1 MAGQT
6 IDKLI
11 LEYGVQDTTAGGS
24 ADQKIKAFTSALKRL
39 RNAIQGTAKVQGF
52 DTQLFTTKFTA
63 MTEAIKPFVKE
74 IKKAEK
80 GLMAMASVLKS
91 TSFKNAT
98 NLAKKSTSQI
108 RQESVQVAVK
118 GQGVPI
124 SDPQQQKSQ
133 NDVIKNQEKEQNNL
147 KNSISLYDELQKR
160 LDKYFGFFKNIKR
173 IITYNIASTLI
184 RTMTSGLKDGFAEI
198 AKQSEAFNNSMSNLA
213 KNADLLKASLSVALY
228 QPLMMLEPLL
238 TRLAYK
244 IVDFANSFA
253 IIIAKLRG
261 AKEVTLVN
269 TEAMK
274 DYAKTASEAQGVLLS
289 FDKFTTLGNKTSSP
303 FDFDA
308 SKYLK
313 TVEMT
318 KEGLTEFAE
327 SQGKTFDDLNTDIFK
342 TIATIKTFVDVF
354 LLIKGLNMALSFAK
368 LSATIKTVDLKP
380 LIEKFKA
387 FGAVLKANM
396 GTIVLWGAAIVAA
409 IRGTIVLIKS
419 EAPTIVKVLQ
429 GIIAVLVG
437 VGVAVAGAKAGLK
450 GAVAYGIGIAGVL
463 AGIFGTINNSI
474 SSANKGGINGGG
486 ARGST
491 AYANGGILESAGTMY
506 AVAGESGAE
515 VVARGKSGT
524 GVTNIEQFTEAMY
537 NALVRYGAARGELDK
552 AKLTLNANDVGR
564 AVVESEGFREGV
576 RRTNPQ
582 LGWR

>member
-11 LEYGVQDTTAGGS
+11 LEYGVKDISEGGS
-24 ADQKIKAFTSALKRL
+24 AGKQIKTFTAALRRL
-39 RNAIQGTAKVQGF
+39 NNAIQGTSRAQGI
-52 DTQLFTTKFTA
+52 DTQAFSSKFATMASAVKPFTA
-63 MTEAIKPFVKE
+63 E

-80 GLMAMASVLKS
+80 GLTALASILKS
-91 TSFKNAT
+91 TSFKNSQKAVKNIYAAT
-98 NLAKKSTSQI
+98 PTAPQPKPTNIPNAKKGS
-108 RQESVQVAVK
+108 
-118 GQGVPI
+118 PI
-124 SDPQQQKSQ
+124 SDPQVNSTQKKAIEQQ
-133 NDVIKNQEKEQNNL
+133 EEEQTNL
-147 KNSISLYDELQKR
+147 KGTIKLYDQLQKR
-160 LDKYFGFFKNIKR
+160 LDKYLGFFKNIKR

-184 RTMTSGLKDGFAEI
+184 RTMTSGLKDGFTEI
-198 AKQSEAFNNSMSNLA
+198 AKQSEAFNATMSNMA
-213 KNADLLKASLSVALY
+213 KNANMLKASFSVALY

-253 IIIAKLRG
+253 IIIAKMRG

-269 TEAMK
+269 TKAMK
-274 DYAKTASEAQGVLLS
+274 DYAKEASEAQGILLS
-289 FDKFTTLGNKTSSP
+289 FDKFTTLGNKSSSSP

-308 SKYLK
+308 SKYME

-327 SQGKTFDDLNTDIFK
+327 SQGKTFEDLQLDIA
-342 TIATIKTFVDVF
+342 ATTRKIHAFVAAF
-354 LLIKGLNMALSFAK
+354 LVIKGLDMAMSFIK
-368 LSATIKTVDLKP
+368 LSTALKDVD
-380 LIEKFKA
+380 FKA
-387 FGAVLKANM
+387 MISNFKKFGVVLKENKLAVAAWAAGITIAIAGFSILFSSEADNL
-396 GTIVLWGAAIVAA
+396 TIVL
-409 IRGTIVLIKS
+409 
-419 EAPTIVKVLQ
+419 Q
-429 GIIAVLVG
+429 GLIAVLIG
-437 VGVAVAGAKAGLK
+437 VGVAVAGIKSGLK
-450 GAVAYGIGIAGVL
+450 GAIAYGVGA
-463 AGIFGTINNSI
+463 AGIVAGAMGLLNN
-474 SSANKGGINGGG
+474 AVAKKPHT
-486 ARGST
+486 ST
-491 AYANGGILESAGTMY
+491 YANGGILEGAGTMY

-515 VVARGKSGT
+515 VVARGKNGT

>member
-11 LEYGVQDTTAGGS
+11 LEYGVQDTTEGGS

-39 RNAIQGTAKVQGF
+39 RNALQGTAKVQGF

-74 IKKAEK
+74 IKKAEV
-80 GLMAMASVLKS
+80 GLQAMASILKS

-108 RQESVQVAVK
+108 RQESVQVAGK

-124 SDPQQQKSQ
+124 TDPQQQKSQ
-133 NDVIKNQEKEQNNL
+133 TDFIKNQEKEQNNL

-198 AKQSEAFNNSMSNLA
+198 AKQSEAFNKSMSNLA

-238 TRLAYK
+238 TKLAYK

-308 SKYLK
+308 SKYLE

-318 KEGLTEFAE
+318 KEGLSEFAE

-342 TIATIKTFVDVF
+342 TIGTIKAFVDAF
-354 LLIKGLNMALSFAK
+354 LLIKGLDMALSFAK

-387 FGAVLKANM
+387 LGTVLKANI
-396 GTIVLWGAAIVAA
+396 GTIVLWGSAIVAA
-409 IRGTIVLIKS
+409 IAGTIVLIKS

-474 SSANKGGINGGG
+474 SSANKGGVSGGG

>member
-11 LEYGVQDTTAGGS
+11 LEYGVQDTTEGGS

-39 RNAIQGTAKVQGF
+39 RNALQGTAKVQGF

-74 IKKAEK
+74 IKKAEV
-80 GLMAMASVLKS
+80 GLQAMASILKS

-108 RQESVQVAVK
+108 RQESVQVAGK

-133 NDVIKNQEKEQNNL
+133 NDYIKNQEKEQNNL

-160 LDKYFGFFKNIKR
+160 LDKYVGFFKNIKR

-184 RTMTSGLKDGFAEI
+184 RTMTSGLKEGFTEI
-198 AKQSEAFNNSMSNLA
+198 AKQSAAFNQSMSNLA

-228 QPLMMLEPLL
+228 QPLMLLEPLL

-318 KEGLTEFAE
+318 KEGLSEFAE

-342 TIATIKTFVDVF
+342 TIATIKTFVDAF
-354 LLIKGLNMALSFAK
+354 LLIKGLDMALSFAK

-396 GTIVLWGAAIVAA
+396 GSIVLWGAAIVAA
-409 IRGTIVLIKS
+409 ITGAMILIKS
-419 EAPTIVKVLQ
+419 DAPTVTKILQ
-429 GIIAVLVG
+429 GLIAILVG
-437 VGVAVAGAKAGLK
+437 VGVAVAGIKSGLK
-450 GAVAYGIGIAGVL
+450 GAVAYGVAAAGLIAGAMGAV
-463 AGIFGTINNSI
+463 NNAVAS
-474 SSANKGGINGGG
+474 NKGKG
-486 ARGST
+486 ASVPT
-491 AYANGGILESAGTMY
+491 TYANGGILESAGTMY

>member
-108 RQESVQVAVK
+108 RQESIQVAGK

-147 KNSISLYDELQKR
+147 KNSIRLYDELQKR

-184 RTMTSGLKDGFAEI
+184 RTMTSGSKEGFAEI
-198 AKQSEAFNNSMSNLA
+198 AKQSEAFNQSMSNLA

-409 IRGTIVLIKS
+409 IAGAMILIKS
-419 EAPTIVKVLQ
+419 DAPTVTKILQ
-429 GIIAVLVG
+429 GLIAILVG
-437 VGVAVAGAKAGLK
+437 VGVAVAGIKLGLK
-450 GAVAYGIGIAGVL
+450 GAVAYGVAAAGLIAGAMGAV
-463 AGIFGTINNSI
+463 NNAVAS
-474 SSANKGGINGGG
+474 NKGK
-486 ARGST
+486 SVSVPT
-491 AYANGGILESAGTMY
+491 TYANGGILESAGTMY

>member
-11 LEYGVQDTTAGGS
+11 LEYGVQDTTEGGS

-39 RNAIQGTAKVQGF
+39 RNALQGTAKVQGF

-74 IKKAEK
+74 IKKAEV
-80 GLMAMASVLKS
+80 GLQAMASILKS

-108 RQESVQVAVK
+108 RQESVQVAGK

-133 NDVIKNQEKEQNNL
+133 NDVIKNQKKEQKNL
-147 KNSISLYDELQKR
+147 EKSISLYDELQKR
-160 LDKYFGFFKNIKR
+160 LDKYFGFFNNIKR

-184 RTMTSGLKDGFAEI
+184 RTMTSGLKDGFTEI
-198 AKQSEAFNNSMSNLA
+198 AKQSQEFNNSMSNLA
-213 KNADLLKASLSVALY
+213 KNANLLKASLTVALY
-228 QPLMMLEPLL
+228 QPLMLLEPLL
-238 TRLAYK
+238 TSLTYK

-269 TEAMK
+269 TQAMK

-308 SKYLK
+308 SNYLQK
-313 TVEMT
+313 VEMT
-318 KEGLTEFAE
+318 KEGLKDFAE
-327 SQGKTFDDLNTDIFK
+327 SQGKTFDDLNANILD
-342 TIATIKTFVDVF
+342 TIATIGVLGTAF
-354 LLIKGLNMALSFAK
+354 LTIKGLDVALTFIKIS
-368 LSATIKTVDLKP
+368 SAIKNIDFKP
-380 LIEKFKA
+380 LITGLKNIGSLFKA
-387 FGAVLKANM
+387 NKLA
-396 GTIVLWGAAIVAA
+396 IVQWAAAAAAAIAGFS
-409 IRGTIVLIKS
+409 ILFGS
-419 EAPTIVKVLQ
+419 EADALTIRLEA
-429 GIIAVLVG
+429 IIAILAG
-437 VGVAVAGAKAGLK
+437 VGVMIAGIKGGLK
-450 GAVAYGIGIAGVL
+450 NAIAYGIGVAGVL
-463 AGIFGTINNSI
+463 AGVFGLVNNAVA
-474 SSANKGGINGGG
+474 ANKSKNIN
-486 ARGST
+486 APT
-491 AYANGGILESAGTMY
+491 TYAHGGILESAGTMY